1 MLIYIA
7 PKQYST
13 IIPINTVTN
22 RYLLKLLFFPFKLLI
37 NGAITKKPNIN
48 PPVGPN
54 NLPNPLVPPEKIGNP
69 KTPKNIYTKTTKN
82 DCLGVSIKATKLI
95 AIVCAVII
103 VGVNG
108 SGKEIY
114 ADIQIIAIQ
123 IDIFVNSFI
132 FILIPHF
139 YLFCKITLKYTY

>member
-22 RYLLKLLFFPFKLLI
+22 KYLLKLLCLPFKQLI
-37 NGAITKKPNIN
+37 NGAITKNPNIN

-54 NLPNPLVPPEKIGNP
+54 NLPNPLVPPEKTGNP
-69 KTPKNIYTKTTKN
+69 KTPKKIYNKTTRN
-82 DCLGVSIKATKLI
+82 DCLGVSINATKLI

-108 SGKEIY
+108 NGKEIY
-114 ADIQIIAIQ
+114 DDIQIIAMQ

-132 FILIPHF
+132 FILIPQS
-139 YLFCKITLKYTY
+139 LLLP